1 MNQYFET
8 EAIVAYYSG
17 KIIQHKLTIKKYI
30 YSLLA
35 YTLLILCV
43 YFSLANSI
51 DKYSYGFNDRL
62 YLIIGLSLSV
72 LVLFMLITTYYIGN
86 IIILKRHILHCEEQN
101 VLISHSRT
109 TEIIK

>member
-1 MNQYFET
+1 MHQYFET
-8 EAIVAYYSG
+8 EAIIAYYST

-35 YTLLILCV
+35 YTILILFI

-62 YLIIGLSLSV
+62 YLIIGLSLSALFV
-72 LVLFMLITTYYIGN
+72 FMLIMTFYIAN
-86 IIILKRHILHCEEQN
+86 IVILKRHILHCEEQN
-101 VLISHSRT
+101 LLVSHSKT
-109 TEIIK
+109 TEIIC